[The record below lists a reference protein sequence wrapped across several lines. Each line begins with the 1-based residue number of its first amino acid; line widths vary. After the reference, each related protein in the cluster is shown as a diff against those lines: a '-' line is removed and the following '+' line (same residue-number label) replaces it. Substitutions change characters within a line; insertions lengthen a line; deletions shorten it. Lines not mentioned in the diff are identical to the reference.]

1 LSTIDWIVLCSFTG
15 FIVSYGTWKTRKSK
29 GVDDYLRTG
38 RSSSWWVVALS
49 IMATQ
54 ASAITFLSTPGQ
66 AYVDGMRFVQFYI
79 GLPIAMIILSVTA
92 VPIYNKLNVYT
103 AYEYLEKRFDLKN
116 RVLGSVLFLSQ
127 RGLAAG
133 FTIYAPALVLS
144 VILGWELNLTIIII
158 GILVI
163 IYTTTGG
170 SNAVNKTH
178 VLQIS
183 IITIGMFAA
192 FFMIYK
198 LLPDD
203 ISVIDAAYVAGKMGK
218 LNAIDFSFDLSN
230 RYTFWSGLIGGTFLM
245 LSYFG
250 TDQSQVQRYLAAKN
264 ITQSRLGLLVNGLVK
279 IPMQFI
285 ILFIGA
291 MVFTFFQFV
300 TPPLFFNPIE
310 TEKVKSG
317 TYSEQY
323 KQLEDEFEIIQHLKR
338 DKLRAMLNERSR
350 SSSRISDNIVEQ
362 PEKFIPKEPASPSGR
377 SSSENSL
384 QFSTKKI
391 PPSSRNDKNSYLDIS
406 SIESSSG
413 LSLDNDFTLDE
424 IKKKEQQI
432 RTEAKSLIKKNNPT
446 ADTNDT
452 NYIFITYIVNY
463 LPIGLIGL
471 LLAAI
476 LAASMSSTSAELN
489 ALATTS
495 MIDIYKRMINKDA
508 DENHYLKFSKFATV
522 GWGIY
527 AISFALLAS
536 ELGSLIEAVNILGSL
551 VYGTMLGIFLV
562 AFYTKKINGNSVFVS
577 AIIAETV
584 VLYCYLFTSIPFLW
598 YNVIGCLIV
607 VILSLAINQLFD
619 IKLKAEN

>member
-1 LSTIDWIVLCSFTG
+1 MSTIDWIVLCTFTG

-79 GLPIAMIILSVTA
+79 GLPVAMIILSVTA

-103 AYEYLEKRFDLKN
+103 AYEYLEIRFDLKN
-116 RVLGSVLFLSQ
+116 RVLGSMLFLSQ

-144 VILGWELNLTIIII
+144 VILEWELNLTIIII

-203 ISVIDAAYVAGKMGK
+203 ISVIDAAYIAGKMGK

-250 TDQSQVQRYLAAKN
+250 TDQSQVQRYLSAKN
-264 ITQSRLGLLVNGLVK
+264 ITQSRIGLLVNGLVK

-291 MVFTFFQFV
+291 MVFVFFQFV

-310 TEKVKSG
+310 TEKVKRGS
-317 TYSEQY
+317 YSEQY
-323 KQLEDEFEIIQHLKR
+323 KELESEFDNLQILKR
-338 DKLRAMLNERSR
+338 AKIREMLDRSLSSSSSLRAGKPGSGSSVILNNGDDGNKILSE
-350 SSSRISDNIVEQ
+350 INNKEQ
-362 PEKFIPKEPASPSGR
+362 
-377 SSSENSL
+377 
-384 QFSTKKI
+384 
-391 PPSSRNDKNSYLDIS
+391 
-406 SIESSSG
+406 
-413 LSLDNDFTLDE
+413 E
-424 IKKKEQQI
+424 IKS
-432 RTEAKSLIKKNNPT
+432 EAKGIIKKNNPDT
-446 ADTNDT
+446 DTNDT

-489 ALATTS
+489 ALASTS
-495 MIDIYKRMINKDA
+495 MIDIYKRMIKKDA
-508 DENHYLKFSKFATV
+508 DENHYLKFSKLATV

-551 VYGTMLGIFLV
+551 VYGTILGIFLV
-562 AFYTKKINGNSVFVS
+562 AFYTKKINGNSVFIS
-577 AIIAETV
+577 AIIAESV

-598 YNVIGCLIV
+598 YNVIGCLVV
-607 VILSLAINQLFD
+607 VILSLIINRLLDF
-619 IKLKAEN
+619 KLTAVN